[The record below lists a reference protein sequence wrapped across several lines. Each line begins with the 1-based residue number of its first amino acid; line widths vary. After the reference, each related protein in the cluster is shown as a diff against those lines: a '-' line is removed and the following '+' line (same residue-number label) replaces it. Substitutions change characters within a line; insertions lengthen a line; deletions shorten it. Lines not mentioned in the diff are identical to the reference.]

1 MNVAQLLDPLGL
13 GPDIEIVISSL
24 PERPTSPAPATAGL
38 RPLRFGDQQ
47 MNVLRH
53 HHISGDV
60 EPVPLPRSFESSFED
75 VASRRRT
82 QTRRTPVATKP
93 EKVQTPRLLK
103 SLEPQGIGKP
113 SYADGKDRYEIKFPA
128 LSQKAREGRGS
139 PSVFVAKGWAS
150 PPPGCIG
157 SVANISLAT
166 CRIPVEPFDYVVK
179 AGQPAQP
186 ERVSRVIRY
195 AKNLQ
200 TACRFPAIPFD

>member
-1 MNVAQLLDPLGL
+1 
-13 GPDIEIVISSL
+13 
-24 PERPTSPAPATAGL
+24 
-38 RPLRFGDQQ
+38 

-53 HHISGDV
+53 HHISGNV
-60 EPVPLPRSFESSFED
+60 EPVLLPLSLSSFED

-82 QTRRTPVATKP
+82 QTWRTPVATKP
-93 EKVQTPRLLK
+93 ENAQTPRFLK

-139 PSVFVAKGWAS
+139 PADFCCERVGQ